1 MFTLNLNVICYSI
14 LSMKRTIRLRLLFC
28 ILWVT
33 IACVDALAQLQP
45 ALADSFFNFI
55 KANKNRSS
63 VYISKDD
70 STIARLNENKMMPLG
85 NTVNIMVAVEFAM
98 QASANMIDKDAFV
111 SLYELEKYHIS
122 GTDSGAYE
130 AWIDYEKMEKNI
142 VKDSIALIEVARGMT
157 MFNSN
162 ANTEYLMDLLGF
174 DNVKNNHRLFEL
186 RNHTALFPYVS
197 SMFMFQN
204 LARMKQ
210 GKLLRE
216 INKLTEEEYCRYAF
230 LFHQQ
235 MKDEPDFKSN
245 FRINKMT
252 PQLLEIWSDRLT
264 ASTTKEYVNL
274 VKILNN
280 RKFLNENAYGI
291 IAEILEFPME
301 KKQFQEIFKQYGGMS
316 GSTGF
321 ALTQVI
327 YFTSKEKMKM
337 EMAVFFNDLTPP
349 EELQLK
355 KWWYSFEAQVI
366 FDEAFQKKLKF

>member
-1 MFTLNLNVICYSI
+1 
-14 LSMKRTIRLRLLFC
+14 MKRIWLRLLLC
-28 ILWVT
+28 TLWGMVS
-33 IACVDALAQLQP
+33 CVDALAQLQP
-45 ALADSFFNFI
+45 ELADSFFNFI
-55 KANKNRSS
+55 QANKSRSS
-63 VYISKDD
+63 IFISKDD

-98 QASANMIDKDAFV
+98 QASVNMIDKDANV
-111 SLYELEKYHIS
+111 ALNELAKYYIPE
-122 GTDSGAYE
+122 TDSGAHE
-130 AWIDYEKMEKNI
+130 AWIAYEQQEKNI
-142 VKDSIALIEVARGMT
+142 LNDSIALIEVARGMT

-204 LARMKQ
+204 LGRMKEA
-210 GKLLRE
+210 KLLRE
-216 INKLTEEEYCRYAF
+216 IRKLSEEEYCRYAF
-230 LFHQQ
+230 IFHQQ
-235 MKDEPDFKSN
+235 LKDEPDFKSN
-245 FRINKMT
+245 FRVWKMT
-252 PQLLEIWSDRLT
+252 PELLKIWSDHLT
-264 ASTTKEYVNL
+264 ASTTKEYVHL
-274 VKILNN
+274 AKILNN

-301 KKQFQEIFKQYGGMS
+301 KKQFQEIFRQYGGMG

-327 YFTSKEKMKM
+327 YFTSKENMKM
-337 EMAVFFNDLTPP
+337 EMAIFFNDLTPP
-349 EELQLK
+349 EEKQLK

-366 FDEAFQKKLKF
+366 FDETFRNKLKL